1 MLSRL
6 PVYCSRVILPHMIP
20 LATVSIRRLVPETAS
35 RIAAGEV
42 IERPLSALKEIL
54 ENALDAGARSIAV
67 QVERSLDHA
76 FQVADDGTGIAAGD
90 LELALERHA
99 TSKIATLEDLDRL
112 GSLGFRG
119 EALPSI
125 AAVSR
130 LRITSRT
137 REAAGASFVLVE
149 GGRAVERGAS
159 ARA

>member
-1 MLSRL
+1 ME
-6 PVYCSRVILPHMIP
+6 
-20 LATVSIRRLVPETAS
+20 ATLRRSIRRLTPETAS

-54 ENALDAGARSIAV
+54 ENALDAGARSITV

-76 FQVADDGTGIAAGD
+76 FQVADDGTGIAAAD

-99 TSKIATLEDLDRL
+99 TSKIATPEDLDHL

-130 LRITSRT
+130 LRLESRARDAEDAT
-137 REAAGASFVLVE
+137 FVTIAGGSVSSR
-149 GGRAVERGAS
+149 GRAP
-159 ARA
+159 